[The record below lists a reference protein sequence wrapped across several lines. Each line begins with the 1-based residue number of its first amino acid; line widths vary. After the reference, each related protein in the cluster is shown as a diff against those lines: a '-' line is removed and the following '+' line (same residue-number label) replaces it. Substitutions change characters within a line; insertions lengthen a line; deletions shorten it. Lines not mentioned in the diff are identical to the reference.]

1 MIHLFPKVSG
11 RSSIVF
17 GAVSLAA
24 LLVSG
29 CGTAASTSTVNPLTQ
44 TAPAFVIGT
53 DAPLPSVTSFA
64 VQVESIDAITASGN
78 SVPLLSGSPTVD
90 FARFNGLQTLL
101 DMNDVPVGTYTSVAI
116 TLGPATIGYLNMS
129 PGAAPS
135 TETEPAVLSQSTVT
149 MTLASPLVV
158 VQTEPVGLRLDFDL
172 HKSIQVGANGQI
184 TDNVTPTFDLS
195 AVAPPDSG
203 GYIDEIDA
211 AVVSVN
217 ANAQT
222 FVVQGLHGHN
232 YTVNV
237 NGQTEWDN
245 GESISALTTSSIV
258 EISGMMDKADST
270 LDADDVGI
278 LSKDG
283 FYAGGLVTSLQ
294 PSTGPATSF
303 DMYVRGTLPTG
314 TGVSLGEIAQVDLT
328 GSEKFFVHRMH
339 DPLTQYLFSSS
350 TLLPGQHVA
359 VGGVASGATN
369 AQDLTVKRVSLS
381 QWGYNG
387 TVVSGSINASASTFQ
402 IQVGG
407 FAGILI
413 PQTITVYV
421 DSATTFR
428 KGLCPSAMCR
438 AQQTFELWVC

>member
-1 MIHLFPKVSG
+1 
-11 RSSIVF
+11 
-17 GAVSLAA
+17 
-24 LLVSG
+24 
-29 CGTAASTSTVNPLTQ
+29 
-44 TAPAFVIGT
+44 
-53 DAPLPSVTSFA
+53 
-64 VQVESIDAITASGN
+64 
-78 SVPLLSGSPTVD
+78 
-90 FARFNGLQTLL
+90 
-101 DMNDVPVGTYTSVAI
+101 
-116 TLGPATIGYLNMS
+116 
-129 PGAAPS
+129 
-135 TETEPAVLSQSTVT
+135 
-149 MTLASPLVV
+149 
-158 VQTEPVGLRLDFDL
+158 
-172 HKSIQVGANGQI
+172 
-184 TDNVTPTFDLS
+184 
-195 AVAPPDSG
+195 
-203 GYIDEIDA
+203 
-211 AVVSVN
+211 
-217 ANAQT
+217 
-222 FVVQGLHGHN
+222 
-232 YTVNV
+232 
-237 NGQTEWDN
+237 
-245 GESISALTTSSIV
+245 
-258 EISGMMDKADST
+258 
-270 LDADDVGI
+270 
-278 LSKDG
+278 
-283 FYAGGLVTSLQ
+283 
-294 PSTGPATSF
+294 
-303 DMYVRGTLPTG
+303 MYVRGTLPTG